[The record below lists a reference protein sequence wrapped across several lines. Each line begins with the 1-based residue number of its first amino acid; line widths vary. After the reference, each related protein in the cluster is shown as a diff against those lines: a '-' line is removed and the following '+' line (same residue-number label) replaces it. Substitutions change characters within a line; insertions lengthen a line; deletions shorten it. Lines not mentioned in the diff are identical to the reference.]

1 MSVKSLWRDG
11 DLSRAVEL
19 EPLGPGRWRVRVDDS
34 VFELSAETLADGRLR
49 LTNEQGTTVAEVS
62 PDGAK
67 RFVRLGRLDF
77 VVERESHGRRRA
89 ATAHHG
95 GLEAPMPGAVT
106 RVMVAAGDLV
116 VQGQPLV
123 AVEAMKMEHLIRAP
137 RAGRVKKIG
146 ARAGEMVAPGL
157 ALIELEDEA

>member
-1 MSVKSLWRDG
+1 MTAPHTHVG
-11 DLSRAVEL
+11 DAPIPPLFLVTRGTPARRQQVADFASAVE
-19 EPLGPGRWRVRVDDS
+19 R
-34 VFELSAETLADGRLR
+34 AD
-49 LTNEQGTTVAEVS
+49 
-62 PDGAK
+62 
-67 RFVRLGRLDF
+67 
-77 VVERESHGRRRA
+77 
-89 ATAHHG
+89 
-95 GLEAPMPGAVT
+95 GAVT

-157 ALIELEDEA
+157 ALVELEDEA

>member
-1 MSVKSLWRDG
+1 MSMKSLWRDG

-49 LTNEQGTTVAEVS
+49 LTNEKGTTVAEVT
-62 PDGAK
+62 PEGAK

-77 VVERESHGRRRA
+77 VVEREPQGRRRA

-146 ARAGEMVAPGL
+146 ARAGEMVAPGT
-157 ALIELEDEA
+157 ALVELEDEA

>member
-49 LTNEQGTTVAEVS
+49 LTNEQGTTVAEVT

-67 RFVRLGRLDF
+67 RFVRLGRLDY
-77 VVERESHGRRRA
+77 VVERESQGRRRA